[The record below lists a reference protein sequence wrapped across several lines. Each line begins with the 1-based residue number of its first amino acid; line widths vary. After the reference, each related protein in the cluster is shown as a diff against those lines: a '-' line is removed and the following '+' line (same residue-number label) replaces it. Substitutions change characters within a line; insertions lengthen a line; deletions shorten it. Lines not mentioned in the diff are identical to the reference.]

1 MLCLSPSESALGLP
15 TFSKDSWSGWRQIG
29 RQAEF
34 LASGRG
40 SVEDVVGS
48 LLKELSH
55 FQQLEVGTGE
65 LDAWGQDACE
75 DLQETEAEERRWRA
89 SHDELFDE
97 FMLAN
102 KRVAELQESS
112 ERVRAER
119 CVVDAANSELTKEI
133 ERHNAQLAVALHDI
147 QALQRETD
155 VLLSGP
161 TPHATTLR
169 SVRAEADRLEKSA
182 SFWKSPPSNAAG
194 QASAGLG
201 SADSPFTR
209 SGLLQGSS
217 SGPLLRR
224 NMFPMEHT
232 SSPKAS
238 PGARCVSPSPSARSS
253 VGAKRSS
260 RPGPSRTVP
269 STPVRTP
276 PAPVGDLPENELAS
290 STLHSASIE
299 MRPCQKGTTLKT
311 KDGSTG
317 SARHT
322 PSRLQRALCKMP
334 PVTARTVTPATVRTR
349 PVSLSPSP
357 KREAPSL
364 LQTRSMEDLFDTGFV
379 AGTAGTQ
386 RGAASVSVRGR
397 FQSSGF
403 PCRPTLPQT
412 LCQGPPPVQVHAPVD
427 RDEGMQPP
435 QTAPKGTPPR
445 SRGVRGKDSF
455 LQVPKKPT
463 RLRSKTESTASTAS
477 TEDLSTAVSCE
488 NANEM

>member
-1 MLCLSPSESALGLP
+1 
-15 TFSKDSWSGWRQIG
+15 
-29 RQAEF
+29 
-34 LASGRG
+34 
-40 SVEDVVGS
+40 
-48 LLKELSH
+48 
-55 FQQLEVGTGE
+55 
-65 LDAWGQDACE
+65 
-75 DLQETEAEERRWRA
+75 
-89 SHDELFDE
+89 
-97 FMLAN
+97 
-102 KRVAELQESS
+102 
-112 ERVRAER
+112 
-119 CVVDAANSELTKEI
+119 
-133 ERHNAQLAVALHDI
+133 
-147 QALQRETD
+147 
-155 VLLSGP
+155 
-161 TPHATTLR
+161 
-169 SVRAEADRLEKSA
+169 
-182 SFWKSPPSNAAG
+182 
-194 QASAGLG
+194 
-201 SADSPFTR
+201 
-209 SGLLQGSS
+209 
-217 SGPLLRR
+217 
-224 NMFPMEHT
+224 MEHT

-364 LQTRSMEDLFDTGFV
+364 LQTRSMEDLGSRCVHGVTPTIETPKLKTPAEKNSERKKQRARKNMRESKITQEKEWETLFPREESQAGRAHKMFHSLSEVLLVSAFLSSFLQDLFDTGFV

-403 PCRPTLPQT
+403 LFQSRDQPVSIPWFASTL
-412 LCQGPPPVQVHAPVD
+412 VVH
-427 RDEGMQPP
+427 RRNEEGN
-435 QTAPKGTPPR
+435 
-445 SRGVRGKDSF
+445 
-455 LQVPKKPT
+455 PKK
-463 RLRSKTESTASTAS
+463 
-477 TEDLSTAVSCE
+477 
-488 NANEM
+488 NGNEG

>member
-1 MLCLSPSESALGLP
+1 
-15 TFSKDSWSGWRQIG
+15 
-29 RQAEF
+29 
-34 LASGRG
+34 
-40 SVEDVVGS
+40 
-48 LLKELSH
+48 
-55 FQQLEVGTGE
+55 
-65 LDAWGQDACE
+65 
-75 DLQETEAEERRWRA
+75 
-89 SHDELFDE
+89 
-97 FMLAN
+97 
-102 KRVAELQESS
+102 
-112 ERVRAER
+112 
-119 CVVDAANSELTKEI
+119 
-133 ERHNAQLAVALHDI
+133 
-147 QALQRETD
+147 
-155 VLLSGP
+155 
-161 TPHATTLR
+161 
-169 SVRAEADRLEKSA
+169 
-182 SFWKSPPSNAAG
+182 
-194 QASAGLG
+194 
-201 SADSPFTR
+201 
-209 SGLLQGSS
+209 
-217 SGPLLRR
+217 
-224 NMFPMEHT
+224 MEHT

-364 LQTRSMEDLFDTGFV
+364 LQTRSMEDL
-379 AGTAGTQ
+379 
-386 RGAASVSVRGR
+386 
-397 FQSSGF
+397 GF